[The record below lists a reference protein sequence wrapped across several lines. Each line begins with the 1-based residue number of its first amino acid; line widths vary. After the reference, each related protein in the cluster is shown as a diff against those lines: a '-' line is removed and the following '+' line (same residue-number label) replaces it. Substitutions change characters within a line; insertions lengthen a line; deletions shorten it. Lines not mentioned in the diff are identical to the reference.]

1 MSITLDLEYTPLHI
15 FSKNLVK
22 IKYIQ
27 HIQKDLTDCDAKKLE
42 LKIHFLNQS
51 YVFQLIAFWQVFIE
65 DLAKYGFREIEKSEG
80 GRVLKAIAK
89 NKLDESLSKFNT
101 PNTKNIDALFKS
113 ALGIN
118 KISDHWQSPE
128 LTRSE
133 ATTVLSELLEARHK
147 IAHEGKALIPLSY
160 KNNFEKMEIL
170 MKVAELTEK
179 AILDELKIVL
189 QHDNI

>member
-65 DLAKYGFREIEKSEG
+65 DLAKYGFRKIEKSEG

-89 NKLDESLSKFNT
+89 NKFDESLSKFNT
-101 PNTKNIDALFKS
+101 PNTKNIDTLFKS

-118 KISDHWQSPE
+118 KISDHWQSLE

-147 IAHEGKALIPLSY
+147 IAHEGKTLTPLSY

-179 AILDELKIVL
+179 AILDELKIAL